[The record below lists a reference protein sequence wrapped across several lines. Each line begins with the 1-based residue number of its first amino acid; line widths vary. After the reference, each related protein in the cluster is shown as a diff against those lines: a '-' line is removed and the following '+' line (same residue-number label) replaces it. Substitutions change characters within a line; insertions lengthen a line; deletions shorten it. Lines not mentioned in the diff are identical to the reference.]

1 MLKTVK
7 SKKFEKTVIK
17 AQLCVG
23 SSYSFKIWKQNT
35 ILTITIY
42 FVDFISLYITDQFCL
57 LDHSI

>member
-1 MLKTVK
+1 MLRIVK

-35 ILTITIY
+35 ILTMTVY
-42 FVDFISLYITDQFCL
+42 FVDFISLYITDQ
-57 LDHSI
+57 